1 LIELFESSLERGQAR
16 FMNTSKASVQPYLFF
31 GGRCEEAIEFYR
43 KALGAELA
51 MISRF
56 KDAPERQPGL
66 PECFDDKVMHATLR
80 IGETLVM
87 ASDGRCE
94 GQANFEGF
102 SLSITVPDEAEADRV
117 FSALSDG
124 GLVTMALE
132 KTFWAPKFGMLQ
144 DRFGVGWM
152 VSVMHKPQ
160 E

>member
-1 LIELFESSLERGQAR
+1 MSAS
-16 FMNTSKASVQPYLFF
+16 NTYVQPYLFF

-43 KALGAELA
+43 KALGAELV

-56 KDAPERQPGL
+56 KDAPEPQPGL
-66 PECFDDKVMHATLR
+66 PDCFEDKVMHASLR
-80 IGETLVM
+80 IGETLLM

-94 GQANFEGF
+94 GPQTFEGF

-117 FSALSDG
+117 FKALGEG
-124 GLVTMALE
+124 GLATMPLE

-144 DRFGVGWM
+144 DKFGVGWM

-160 E
+160 G